1 MSISSVIGLIA
12 ALIGSTATLLT
23 AWAYIRSQHPPK
35 GEVFRATLAIIVIMI
50 GILGFAVF
58 VSRATIT
65 INGQNTISAPS
76 FPAPGFIPP
85 TRGTTPTPTSTSLST
100 PTPTPTLTPSP
111 TLSPSPSSSPTGGPL
126 PSSTPTISPSPTSNS
141 TK

>member
-1 MSISSVIGLIA
+1 MSISSVIGLLA

-35 GEVFRATLAIIVIMI
+35 GEVFRAVLAITVIMI

-76 FPAPGFIPP
+76 FPAPGFVAP
-85 TRGTTPTPTSTSLST
+85 TRGTTPTPTPTSLST
-100 PTPTPTLTPSP
+100 STPTLAPSP
-111 TLSPSPSSSPTGGPL
+111 TLSASPSPSPAGDPS
-126 PSSTPTISPSPTSNS
+126 PSSTPTLAPSPTSNH